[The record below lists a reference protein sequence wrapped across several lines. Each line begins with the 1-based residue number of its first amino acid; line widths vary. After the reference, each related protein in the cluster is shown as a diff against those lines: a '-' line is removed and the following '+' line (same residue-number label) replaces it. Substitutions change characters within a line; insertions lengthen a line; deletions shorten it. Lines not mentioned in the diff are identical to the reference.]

1 MYLKD
6 IERLRS
12 GTFIK
17 GKDTTYMIVGVQL
30 EKEHCTRHEYIASI
44 RFKSLFTYNMIQG
57 DSINTL
63 DFSKVYQKHFTELEQ
78 GYEIVGQ
85 ASDVPLLLTKIKLM
99 MPEVKIND
107 FRPRCTRPLS
117 PNSTLD
123 VTDSILF
130 MKTDLGIA
138 HYLFS
143 VPFFD
148 TVPYQIL
155 MQLDNAEGETKE
167 EYLEADVSYY
177 FTWNGYYVLR
187 KRKHFSHLK
196 KILVAEDAILL
207 GKMTVLHEVTP
218 YKERLNEIL
227 NRLLN
232 AYLIDFQLTDEQL
245 MQKYP
250 VEVAKAFCLFASQRS
265 KDKTA
270 ILKEFL
276 DCMHLGQYY
285 LLYKEVGV
293 KQSKELVTIKG
304 KDFEK
309 IKKTVK
315 HMSVRSLTFIPKT
328 YGLSSL
334 YFNHILGIR

>member
-63 DFSKVYQKHFTELEQ
+63 DFSSVYKKHFTELEQ

-107 FRPRCTRPLS
+107 FRPYHVRPLTLS
-117 PNSTLD
+117 STLD
-123 VTDSILF
+123 VTDWVLHMYHIILPYF
-130 MKTDLGIA
+130 
-138 HYLFS
+138 FS
-143 VPFFD
+143 VPFYD
-148 TVPYQIL
+148 TAPYKIM
-155 MQLDNAEGETKE
+155 MQLDKIEGETKE

-196 KILVAEDAILL
+196 KILVAEDATLL
-207 GKMTVLHEVTP
+207 GKMTVMHEVTP
-218 YKERLNEIL
+218 YKEHLDEIL
-227 NRLLN
+227 NKLLD
-232 AYLIDFQLTDEQL
+232 AYLVDYKLTDEQL
-245 MQKYP
+245 IQKYP
-250 VEVAKAFCLFASQRS
+250 VEVAKAFCLFAAQKS
-265 KDKTA
+265 KDKVEL
-270 ILKEFL
+270 LKNFL
-276 DCMHLGQYY
+276 DTMRLGYYY

-293 KQSKELVTIKG
+293 QQSKGYVTIKG

-309 IKKTVK
+309 VKKIVK
-315 HMSVRSLTFIPKT
+315 HMPVRGLTFIPKT